1 MRLRII
7 CDPIARSRA
16 QSEDAAIFE
25 FCIELACDAKQD
37 VALAARVV
45 AFVSGR
51 VLDHPKAD
59 IPEPP
64 RAPPGHTAFAP
75 VFRSLDR

>member
-37 VALAARVV
+37 VALAAPVV
-45 AFVSGR
+45 GLVPR
-51 VLDHPKAD
+51 RMLDHANAKF
-59 IPEPP
+59 PELLG
-64 RAPPGHTAFAP
+64 APPGHALFAL
-75 VFRSLDR
+75 VFRSPDR